1 MSAETSVFQSENLFL
16 WTKFH
21 HRATFVH
28 VRFTGKNSGC
38 FPDAEFTGEGSGDFR
53 DAEFTGENSG
63 FFMDAEFTG
72 ENSGWF
78 SDAEFTGENSGNFRD
93 AEFTGENSGFFEYTE
108 FTGGSSGFF
117 EYTEFTGDG
126 SGWFQTTKF
135 TGEGSGD
142 FSRTKFPT
150 ASAGSFGPGDRT
162 VFSSISSAS
171 FRDAFFVEVDFGSVE
186 FGGEMVDEGTEE
198 AISDGGTATAQAS
211 EPQLPNQDA
220 NPTPETTTDTDEPGS
235 APVSFAGAHFGK
247 VSFDGAIFHRPV
259 SFERAR
265 FESESSF
272 AADFAATVTFDGA
285 IFDDRV
291 RAIKLS
297 NSDSRTHSFTD
308 VEFRSSADL
317 LDCDSLTGS
326 SFVGATLHRT
336 NLSGVDLS
344 KADFSDA
351 DLTGATLDGASLH
364 DAKLN
369 NTILES
375 VHADNETFRR
385 TFEASAGSPTE
396 SDWIDYSCMHDPRRD
411 LSKKDSNAESVA
423 VSYND
428 SETET
433 DSASERESHNGK
445 ALNSEACIENAYTS
459 VAVYQKLEQV
469 ARYNALSGPQGKLF
483 LARKN
488 VERCR
493 YWHQMRT
500 GESINA
506 RLDALSLWL
515 RSWAAKL
522 VLNYG
527 ESPWRV
533 IATSVFIV
541 TLCALIY
548 PLGFVR
554 AVGGPPLSYGPTP
567 STWVPAL
574 FDSFYVSLL
583 TFATADLGQFQPV
596 GYGRL
601 LVTAEASAGLVLFAL
616 LIFVFGRRAAR

>member
-1 MSAETSVFQSENLFL
+1 
-16 WTKFH
+16 
-21 HRATFVH
+21 
-28 VRFTGKNSGC
+28 
-38 FPDAEFTGEGSGDFR
+38 
-53 DAEFTGENSG
+53 
-63 FFMDAEFTG
+63 
-72 ENSGWF
+72 
-78 SDAEFTGENSGNFRD
+78 
-93 AEFTGENSGFFEYTE
+93 
-108 FTGGSSGFF
+108 
-117 EYTEFTGDG
+117 
-126 SGWFQTTKF
+126 
-135 TGEGSGD
+135 
-142 FSRTKFPT
+142 
-150 ASAGSFGPGDRT
+150 
-162 VFSSISSAS
+162 
-171 FRDAFFVEVDFGSVE
+171 
-186 FGGEMVDEGTEE
+186 MVDEGTEE

-235 APVSFAGAHFGK
+235 APVSFAGARFGK
-247 VSFDGAIFHRPV
+247 VSFDGAIFNRPV

-272 AADFAATVTFDGA
+272 EADFAATVTFDGA

-364 DAKLN
+364 DAKLK

-385 TFEASAGSPTE
+385 TFEASAGSPTD
-396 SDWIDYSCMHDPRRD
+396 SDWINYSCMYDPRRD
-411 LSKKDSNAESVA
+411 LLGKDSNAESGA
-423 VSYND
+423 FSYDD

-433 DSASERESHNGK
+433 DSVSKKESHNRK
-445 ALNSEACIENAYTS
+445 DPTSEACIENAYTS

-493 YWHQMRT
+493 YWYQMRT
-500 GESINA
+500 GENIRA

-533 IATSVFIV
+533 IATSAFIV
-541 TLCALIY
+541 VFCALIY

-583 TFATADLGQFQPV
+583 TFATADLGQFQPI